1 MAHLV
6 LGRSLMGMGRA
17 AEAIDAFRRVLQ
29 YDPGSAPGQRYLGLA
44 FLAAG
49 KFREAADQLM
59 RWSRIS
65 DLPPEEQGLESYVE
79 QARNASLTLEE
90 ALKALR

>member
-6 LGRSLMGMGRA
+6 LGRALLGLGRA
-17 AEAIDAFRRVLQ
+17 PEAADAFRRVLQ
-29 YDPGSAPGQRYLGLA
+29 YEPGSAAGQRYLGVALA
-44 FLAAG
+44 VAG

-65 DLPPEEQGLESYVE
+65 DLSPEEQQLESQVE
-79 QARNASLTLEE
+79 QARAAALLLDQS
-90 ALKALR
+90 LKALR

>member
-1 MAHLV
+1 MA
-6 LGRSLMGMGRA
+6 SSSSIPSDSASA
-17 AEAIDAFRRVLQ
+17 A
-29 YDPGSAPGQRYLGLA
+29 GQRYLGLA

-65 DLPPEEQGLESYVE
+65 DLPPEEQELEPYVE